1 MRARSTG
8 VVGVGVGVPP
18 EADATDEACA
28 VLPEESVAEGVGVKV
43 LAGADVPKE
52 LGVPS
57 DEGAAEGVGVGV
69 GAAADLPGG
78 T

>member
-1 MRARSTG
+1 MRARSTE
-8 VVGVGVGVPP
+8 GVGVGVPP
-18 EADATDEACA
+18 ETDAIEEVCA

-43 LAGADVPKE
+43 LAGADVTKE

-57 DEGAAEGVGVGV
+57 AEGAAEGVGVGV
-69 GAAADLPGG
+69 GAAAALPGG